1 MQHERATFLSP
12 HGQAQ
17 PLSRERGIGTVSTGH
32 GVGWRQWFRQW
43 RVGYPLAGQ
52 RRAVPQR
59 LYGLWDAQHEQ
70 MQTQATEGHLDY
82 VTRTRPALR
91 LVIYTSLASS

>member
-1 MQHERATFLSP
+1 MRTAQTIVPHQRAPVSGVGRP
-12 HGQAQ
+12 
-17 PLSRERGIGTVSTGH
+17 VSTARADTH
-32 GVGWRQWFRQW
+32 RGWRQWFRQW

>member
-1 MQHERATFLSP
+1 MRTAQTIFPHQRAP
-12 HGQAQ
+12 VPGVGR
-17 PLSRERGIGTVSTGH
+17 PVSTARPDTRR
-32 GVGWRQWFRQW
+32 GWRQWLRQW

-52 RRAVPQR
+52 RCAVPQR

-70 MQTQATEGHLDY
+70 MQTQTTEGHLDY

-91 LVIYTSLASS
+91 LEIYASLASS